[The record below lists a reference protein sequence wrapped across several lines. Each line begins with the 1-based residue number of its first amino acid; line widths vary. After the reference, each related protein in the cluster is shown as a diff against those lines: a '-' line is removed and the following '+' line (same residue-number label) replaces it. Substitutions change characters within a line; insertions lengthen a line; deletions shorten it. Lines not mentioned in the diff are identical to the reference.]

1 MRPGDLLENPNAA
14 GPMLGKLVDGQRIR
28 ATVKLRHRDSHP
40 VTADIWV
47 YRTRVA
53 TRDLNIT
60 ISHPIGSDAIR

>member
-53 TRDLNIT
+53 TR
-60 ISHPIGSDAIR
+60 G